1 MSGASTSLIGME
13 AETITDASAEITR
26 WHEALSNLPPA
37 RTEVEAIDRITALE
51 ELTSAAAAAQAR
63 ETLTFDMH
71 RRNREAE
78 DGVSSKNQGKG
89 IGSEIALARKVS
101 RARGST
107 LLKFSR
113 SLLIDLPHTYS
124 ALKAGDISEEKAR
137 AVAKETDWLPRDRR
151 RQVDE
156 RMADRLA
163 EVGVGRLGNEVR
175 ALAQR
180 VDQKSAVEH
189 LEKRTEERAVSVR
202 PAPDNMAYL
211 TALLPMPR
219 AVAVYANLKK
229 SAAALIGTGQS
240 GQRTQSQVMADL
252 LVERATEQET
262 AEAVPTE
269 IHLVMNDDSLVGQ
282 GEAPTWLPGFGPLPA
297 GAARKFVSENEAPVF
312 LRRLFT
318 RPEDGQLVRMD
329 SKRREF
335 SGLLRRMI
343 VIRDDVCR
351 SPWCDAQIKHA
362 DHATAV
368 AAGGQTEW
376 GNASGLCAACNYA
389 KELVGWRHEATPE
402 KLTVRTPTGHRYE
415 TRTRP
420 IDSRAGKADSADNR
434 GAAGIHE
441 TGGRDGSEV
450 DANTVKRRRRCQERN
465 QAQSAGGT
473 SVAEYLFGSQMR
485 AFLSMTSAE

>member
-1 MSGASTSLIGME
+1 ME
-13 AETITDASAEITR
+13 AETIPDASAEISR
-26 WHEALSNLPPA
+26 WQDALSNLPPA
-37 RTEVEAIDRITALE
+37 RTEAEAIDRITALE

-63 ETLTFDMH
+63 ETLTFDMR

-78 DGVSSKNQGKG
+78 EGVSSKNQGKG

-137 AVAKETDWLPRDRR
+137 AVAKETDWLPRDKR

-175 ALAQR
+175 ALAQQA
-180 VDQKSAVEH
+180 DQKSAVEH
-189 LEKRTEERAVSVR
+189 LERRTEERAVSVR

-229 SAAALIGTGQS
+229 SAAALVGTGQS

-252 LVERATEQET
+252 LVERTTGQET

-282 GEAPTWLPGFGPLPA
+282 GEAPAWLPGFGPLPA
-297 GAARKFVSENEAPVF
+297 GAAREFVSENEAPVF

-343 VIRDDVCR
+343 VIRDGVCR

-376 GNASGLCAACNYA
+376 GNASGLCASCNFV
-389 KELVGWRHEATPE
+389 KEIAGWRHEATPE

-420 IDSRAGKADSADNR
+420 IDSRARKADAADNCV
-434 GAAGIHE
+434 AAGTHE
-441 TGGRDGSEV
+441 AGGGDSNLG
-450 DANTVKRRRRCQERN
+450 DANTVKRRRGSHKSDQSH
-465 QAQSAGGT
+465 SAGGT
-473 SVAEYLFGSQMR
+473 SIAEYLFGTQLR
-485 AFLSMTSAE
+485 AFLSTTPTE